1 MIKFRQKEFGILG
14 KTIAGASI
22 GASIGSLANKL
33 TSNSRL
39 IKFKGKDYNLGA
51 VLVGGGT
58 IVGAALGALCGVIS
72 NADEFISRKVTT
84 DNRLMK
90 HVVSDLKK
98 TGFKEGIDFT
108 RDPKTANSLKTAV
121 CFVITKNS
129 GELRVLINTAN
140 DSKLRELTEKTV
152 KNIPNLSA
160 VTKKA
165 SDRFNEIT
173 ITTISDSSADVGL
186 IAGLAEKFIRAKYP
200 VYLIEVG

>member
-1 MIKFRQKEFGILG
+1 MVKFRQKEFGILG

-22 GASIGSLANKL
+22 GASIGGLANKL
-33 TSNSRL
+33 TSNSRS

-72 NADEFISRKVTT
+72 SADDFISKKVTT

-90 HVVSDLKK
+90 HVVGDLKK

-108 RDPKTANSLKTAV
+108 RDPKTANSLRTAV